1 MRLLGQLVGLLL
13 LVPADGAGVGDPV
26 TGVLVQY
33 GALGVLVIIALA
45 AARVLF
51 KRQVAAAD
59 REAQRADRLEE
70 ELRKLNEV
78 IRGELF
84 RSIGDATKAV
94 SDALASVRRN

>member
-1 MRLLGQLVGLLL
+1 MRLLGQLVGVLL
-13 LVPADGAGVGDPV
+13 LVPADGAGVSDPV

-51 KRQVAAAD
+51 KRLTAAAD

-70 ELRKLNEV
+70 ELRKLNEM
-78 IRGELF
+78 IRSEYV
-84 RSIGDATKAV
+84 RSMGDATKAV
-94 SDALASVRRN
+94 ADALAAVRRS